1 MSTQEK
7 KNEINQ
13 IKFNLYLDRD
23 KKNFI
28 QFNLDNNNITIED
41 LLIKYKDSLADKM
54 NTIYKKNIDEFSFL
68 IIENKISNKKNE
80 EIPSLMEF
88 KINKRVKL
96 YNLLQNPQNNL
107 YFLPKRK
114 SNKEECLK
122 ARNEKINRENN
133 FDLVEIDY
141 FINKNPEEYLPKSL
155 IYLYDTSQQT
165 FIKEEGSV
173 DKQKIIIYKSKTNK
187 ELIEICIKDIVKDL
201 FYSETSQE
209 PYKKN
214 LPTKG
219 NKPKYFIEI
228 VTNKITY
235 FFGQFKENLFIQW
248 EKAIKKA
255 LTKYNNFNVELNLN
269 IKINSSK
276 TGIYAIEHSIMDNCF
291 ILNKILFNKEKRKM
305 FFSISPE
312 KKICSIII
320 NILSYK
326 ELIKKDEYLEAWM
339 SFKEILTYIESADS
353 NIKNQKEEKI
363 LKIFS
368 QEKINNYKKISEDS
382 NENLKKIQGTN
393 SSLSLF
399 KIEVKKALYDILKA
413 DLFDD
418 VFISL
423 YKIYIIPLFQEIE
436 NILKKEAHPLEKP
449 LIRQKFQFLLAINF
463 NNIFKNTTDNFD
475 DLYTNI
481 NNKSGILKSETLSN
495 LII

>member
-1 MSTQEK
+1 MSSQEK
-7 KNEINQ
+7 KNEIAQ
-13 IKFNLYLDRD
+13 LKYNLYFDKE

-28 QFNLDNNNITIED
+28 QFNLENNFTID
-41 LLIKYKDSLADKM
+41 DILIKYKDILSD
-54 NTIYKKNIDEFSFL
+54 NINNIYKKNIDECVFI
-68 IIENKISNKKNE
+68 IIENKINKKNE
-80 EIPSLMEF
+80 DIPSLMEF
-88 KINKRVKL
+88 KINKRIKL

-107 YFLPKRK
+107 YFIPKRK
-114 SNKEECLK
+114 SNKENYIK
-122 ARNEKINRENN
+122 ARNEKINLENN
-133 FDLVEIDY
+133 YDLVETDY
-141 FINKNPEEYLPKSL
+141 FTTKNTEEYLPKSL
-155 IYLYDTSQQT
+155 IYLYDSSNQNFT
-165 FIKEEGSV
+165 KEKGSV
-173 DKQKIIIYKSKTNK
+173 DKQKIIIYKSSTNK
-187 ELIEICIKDIVKDL
+187 ESIEIYIKDIIRDL
-201 FYSETSQE
+201 FYSDTSQE

-214 LPTKG
+214 LPIKG
-219 NKPKYFIEI
+219 DKPKYYIEI
-228 VTNKITY
+228 VTNKISF
-235 FFGQFKENLFIQW
+235 FFGQFKENLFNQW
-248 EKAIKKA
+248 EKAIKKSI
-255 LTKYNNFNVELNLN
+255 TKYSNFNTELNLN
-269 IKINSSK
+269 MKITSSK

-305 FFSISPE
+305 FFAISPE
-312 KKICSIII
+312 KKICSIIM

-436 NILKKEAHPLEKP
+436 NILKKGAHPLKKP

-463 NNIFKNTTDNFD
+463 NNIFKNTTDNFL

>member
-1 MSTQEK
+1 MSSQEK
-7 KNEINQ
+7 KNEIAQ
-13 IKFNLYLDRD
+13 LKYNLYFDKE

-28 QFNLDNNNITIED
+28 QFNLENNTTID
-41 LLIKYKDSLADKM
+41 DILIKYKDILSD
-54 NTIYKKNIDEFSFL
+54 NINNIYKKNIDECVFI
-68 IIENKISNKKNE
+68 IIENKINKKNE
-80 EIPSLMEF
+80 DIPSLTEF
-88 KINKRVKL
+88 KINKRIKL

-107 YFLPKRK
+107 YFIPKRK
-114 SNKEECLK
+114 SNKENYIK
-122 ARNEKINRENN
+122 ARNEKINLENN
-133 FDLVEIDY
+133 YDLVETDY
-141 FINKNPEEYLPKSL
+141 FTTKNTEEYLPKSL
-155 IYLYDTSQQT
+155 IYLYDSSNQNFT
-165 FIKEEGSV
+165 KEKGSV
-173 DKQKIIIYKSKTNK
+173 DKQKIIIYKSSTNK
-187 ELIEICIKDIVKDL
+187 ESIEIYIKDIIRDL
-201 FYSETSQE
+201 FYSDTSQE

-214 LPTKG
+214 LPIKG
-219 NKPKYFIEI
+219 DKPKYYIEI
-228 VTNKITY
+228 VTNKISY
-235 FFGQFKENLFIQW
+235 FFGQFKENLFNQW
-248 EKAIKKA
+248 EKAIKKSI
-255 LTKYNNFNVELNLN
+255 TKYSNFNTELNLN
-269 IKINSSK
+269 MKITSSK

-305 FFSISPE
+305 FFAISPE
-312 KKICSIII
+312 KKICSIIM

-326 ELIKKDEYLEAWM
+326 ELIKKDEYLEAWL

>member
-1 MSTQEK
+1 MSSQEK
-7 KNEINQ
+7 KNEIAQ
-13 IKFNLYLDRD
+13 LKYNLYFDKE

-28 QFNLDNNNITIED
+28 QFNLENNTTID
-41 LLIKYKDSLADKM
+41 DILIKYKDILSD
-54 NTIYKKNIDEFSFL
+54 NINNIYKKNIDECVFI
-68 IIENKISNKKNE
+68 IIENKINKKNE
-80 EIPSLMEF
+80 DIPSLMEF
-88 KINKRVKL
+88 KINKRIKL

-107 YFLPKRK
+107 YFIPKRK
-114 SNKEECLK
+114 SNKENYIK
-122 ARNEKINRENN
+122 ARNEKINLENN
-133 FDLVEIDY
+133 YDLVETDY
-141 FINKNPEEYLPKSL
+141 FTTKNAEEYLPKSL
-155 IYLYDTSQQT
+155 IYLYDSSNQNFT
-165 FIKEEGSV
+165 KEKGSV
-173 DKQKIIIYKSKTNK
+173 DKQKIIIYKSSTNK
-187 ELIEICIKDIVKDL
+187 ESIEIYIKDIIRDL
-201 FYSETSQE
+201 FYSDTSQE

-214 LPTKG
+214 LPIKG
-219 NKPKYFIEI
+219 DKPKYYIEI
-228 VTNKITY
+228 VTNKISY
-235 FFGQFKENLFIQW
+235 FFGQFKENLFNQW
-248 EKAIKKA
+248 EKAIKKSI
-255 LTKYNNFNVELNLN
+255 TKYSNFNTELNLN
-269 IKINSSK
+269 MKITSSK
-276 TGIYAIEHSIMDNCF
+276 TSIYAIEHSIMDNCF

-305 FFSISPE
+305 FFAISPE
-312 KKICSIII
+312 KKICSIIM

>member
-13 IKFNLYLDRD
+13 IKYNLYLDRD

-54 NTIYKKNIDEFSFL
+54 NTIYKKNIDECAFL
-68 IIENKISNKKNE
+68 IIENKINKKNE

-88 KINKRVKL
+88 KINKRIKL

-339 SFKEILTYIESADS
+339 SFKEILAYIESCDS
-353 NIKNQKEEKI
+353 TNSNQKEEKI

-382 NENLKKIQGTN
+382 NENLKKINGTN

-399 KIEVKKALYDILKA
+399 QIEVKKALNEILKF

-418 VFISL
+418 IFIEL
-423 YKIYIIPLFQEIE
+423 YKIYIIPFFQEIK
-436 NILKKEAHPLEKP
+436 NILKKESHPLEKP

-463 NNIFKNTTDNFD
+463 NKIFDNTTDNFA
-475 DLYTNI
+475 DLYSNI
-481 NNKSGILKSETLSN
+481 NNKFDISRTETLSN
-495 LII
+495 VII